1 MLKKTIVTSINVVPN
16 SEVIKSEPDTDGT
29 VSIVCEESADLP
41 LLTSDS
47 KYVFNENH
55 EAEFVQY
62 YKENNQEITKTA
74 FLRYF
79 SEKWHMSEHPL
90 LRRLEEWIGKNY
102 SFSTEYC
109 TAKMT
114 KEMLVFYLENRAEL
128 TEDEALGA
136 KLPFDSQRLARKLR
150 QSDLMVLANLCF
162 CLI

>member
-1 MLKKTIVTSINVVPN
+1 MPS
-16 SEVIKSEPDTDGT
+16 SEIIKSEPDTDGT
-29 VSIVCEESADLP
+29 VSIICEESADLP

-47 KYVFNENH
+47 KYVFNESH

-62 YKENNQEITKTA
+62 YKENSQEITKTA
-74 FLRYF
+74 FLRHF

-114 KEMLVFYLENRAEL
+114 QEMLVFYLENRTEL
-128 TEDEALGA
+128 TEDEVLGA
-136 KLPFDSQRLARKLR
+136 AYFCFFSAIGKKLVIGKFCWLKVSKL
-150 QSDLMVLANLCF
+150 LKYF
-162 CLI
+162 CKTK